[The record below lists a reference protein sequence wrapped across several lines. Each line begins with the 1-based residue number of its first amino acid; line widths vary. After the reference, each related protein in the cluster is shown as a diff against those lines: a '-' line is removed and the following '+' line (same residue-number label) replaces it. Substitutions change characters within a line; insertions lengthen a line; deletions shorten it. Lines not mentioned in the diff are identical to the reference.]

1 MNKYILIAA
10 ILLIAKGA
18 KGQDVW
24 EVPTDNS
31 TNDTEI
37 KAAKGNKTEKET
49 TKTSL
54 KNPRYLSGAVTEKDG
69 KVVWEL
75 NIDLKGKTTQQIYD
89 ATIKTSQSY
98 TKQDNQ
104 LEGSKIALVNKAE
117 HIIVAQVKEWLV
129 FKDAFLALDRA
140 KLQYNL
146 VATCMDGKL
155 NVTMGRISYIY
166 DGNDGKGETKI
177 LAEEAINDKNGLNK
191 KKTKLTPG
199 WARFRIK
206 TVDRKDEVFNYI
218 KEKTATFLAN

>member
-31 TNDTEI
+31 TNNTEI
-37 KAAKGNKTEKET
+37 KAAKGNNTEKET

-75 NIDLKGKTTQQIYD
+75 NIDLRGKATQQIYD
-89 ATIKTSQSY
+89 ATIKTFQSY

>member
-10 ILLIAKGA
+10 IMLVAKGA

-31 TNDTEI
+31 TNNTEM
-37 KAAKGNKTEKET
+37 KAAKGNKTENGT

-54 KNPRYLSGAVTEKDG
+54 KNPQYLSGAVTEKDG

-75 NIDLKGKTTQQIYD
+75 NIDLKGKTAQQIYD
-89 ATIKTSQSY
+89 ATIKTFQSY

-129 FKDAFLALDRA
+129 FKDAFLALGISSSTYYRHIKNAIRA
-140 KLQYNL
+140 YAANL
-146 VATCMDGKL
+146 WCVVIPDL
-155 NVTMGRISYIY
+155 II
-166 DGNDGKGETKI
+166 
-177 LAEEAINDKNGLNK
+177 AEH
-191 KKTKLTPG
+191 KLTPPDSPDG
-199 WARFRIK
+199 SQMR
-206 TVDRKDEVFNYI
+206 VS
-218 KEKTATFLAN
+218 

>member
-31 TNDTEI
+31 TNNTEI
-37 KAAKGNKTEKET
+37 KAAKGNNTEKET

-89 ATIKTSQSY
+89 ATIKTFQSY

-166 DGNDGKGETKI
+166 DGKGETRI

>member
-31 TNDTEI
+31 TNNTEI
-37 KAAKGNKTEKET
+37 KAAKGNNTEKET

-54 KNPRYLSGAVTEKDG
+54 KNPRYLSGAVTEKGG

-89 ATIKTSQSY
+89 ATIKTFQSY

>member
-10 ILLIAKGA
+10 IMLVAKGA

-31 TNDTEI
+31 TNNTEM
-37 KAAKGNKTEKET
+37 KAAKGNKTENGT

-54 KNPRYLSGAVTEKDG
+54 KNPQYLSGAVTEKDG
-69 KVVWEL
+69 KVAWEL
-75 NIDLKGKTTQQIYD
+75 NIGLKGKTAQQIYD
-89 ATIKTSQSY
+89 ATIKTFQSY

-191 KKTKLTPG
+191 KKTKLVTG
-199 WARFRIK
+199 WAKFRRMTI
-206 TVDRKDEVFNYI
+206 DRKDEVFNKFRTY
-218 KEKTATFLAN
+218 LADK

>member
-31 TNDTEI
+31 TNNTEI
-37 KAAKGNKTEKET
+37 KAAKGNNTEKET

-89 ATIKTSQSY
+89 ATIKTFQSY
-98 TKQDNQ
+98 IKQDNQ

-166 DGNDGKGETKI
+166 DGNDGKGETRI

>member
-31 TNDTEI
+31 TNNTEI
-37 KAAKGNKTEKET
+37 KAAKGNNTEKET

-75 NIDLKGKTTQQIYD
+75 NIDLKGKTTQQIY
-89 ATIKTSQSY
+89 AAPIKTFQSY

>member
-31 TNDTEI
+31 TNNTEI

-54 KNPRYLSGAVTEKDG
+54 KNPRYLSGAVTGKGG

-89 ATIKTSQSY
+89 ATIKTFQSY

>member
-18 KGQDVW
+18 KGQDIW

-31 TNDTEI
+31 TNNTEI
-37 KAAKGNKTEKET
+37 KATKGNKTEKET

-89 ATIKTSQSY
+89 ATIKTFQGY

>member
-31 TNDTEI
+31 TNNTEI
-37 KAAKGNKTEKET
+37 KAAKGNNTEKET

-69 KVVWEL
+69 KVVWGL

-89 ATIKTSQSY
+89 ATIKTFQSY

-166 DGNDGKGETKI
+166 DGNDGKGETRI

>member
-31 TNDTEI
+31 TNNTEI
-37 KAAKGNKTEKET
+37 KAAKGNNTEKET

-69 KVVWEL
+69 KVVWGL

-89 ATIKTSQSY
+89 ATIKTFQSY

>member
-37 KAAKGNKTEKET
+37 KVAKGNKTEKET

-89 ATIKTSQSY
+89 ATIKTFQSY

-166 DGNDGKGETKI
+166 DGNDGKGETRI

>member
-31 TNDTEI
+31 TNNTEI
-37 KAAKGNKTEKET
+37 KAAKGNNTEKET

-89 ATIKTSQSY
+89 ATIKTFQSY

-129 FKDAFLALDRA
+129 FQNAFLALDRA

-166 DGNDGKGETKI
+166 DGNDGKGETRI

>member
-10 ILLIAKGA
+10 IMLVAKGA
-18 KGQDVW
+18 KGQNVW

-31 TNDTEI
+31 TNNTEI
-37 KAAKGNKTEKET
+37 KAAKGNKTGNGT
-49 TKTSL
+49 TKTPL
-54 KNPRYLSGAVTEKDG
+54 KNAKYLSGAVTEKDG

-75 NIDLKGKTTQQIYD
+75 NIDLKGKTAQQIYD
-89 ATIKTSQSY
+89 ATIKTFQSY

-155 NVTMGRISYIY
+155 NVTMGRISYLY
-166 DGNDGKGETKI
+166 DENDGKGETRI
-177 LAEEAINDKNGLNK
+177 FAEEAINDKNGLNK

-218 KEKTATFLAN
+218 KEKTATFLAD

>member
-31 TNDTEI
+31 TNNTEI
-37 KAAKGNKTEKET
+37 KAAKDNNTEKET
-49 TKTSL
+49 TKTTL
-54 KNPRYLSGAVTEKDG
+54 KNAKYLNGAVTEKDG

-75 NIDLKGKTTQQIYD
+75 NIDLKGKTAQQIYD
-89 ATIKTSQSY
+89 ATTKTFQSY

-155 NVTMGRISYIY
+155 NVTMSRISYIY
-166 DGNDGKGETKI
+166 DDNDGKGEKKI

>member
-1 MNKYILIAA
+1 M
-10 ILLIAKGA
+10 
-18 KGQDVW
+18 
-24 EVPTDNS
+24 
-31 TNDTEI
+31 
-37 KAAKGNKTEKET
+37 
-49 TKTSL
+49 
-54 KNPRYLSGAVTEKDG
+54 TEKDG

-89 ATIKTSQSY
+89 ATIKTFQSY

>member
-31 TNDTEI
+31 TNNTEI
-37 KAAKGNKTEKET
+37 KAAKGNNTEKET

-75 NIDLKGKTTQQIYD
+75 NIDLRGKTTQQIYD
-89 ATIKTSQSY
+89 ATIKTFQGY

>member
-10 ILLIAKGA
+10 IMLVAKGA

-31 TNDTEI
+31 TNNTEM
-37 KAAKGNKTEKET
+37 KAAKGNKTENGT

-54 KNPRYLSGAVTEKDG
+54 KNPQYLSGAVTEKDG
-69 KVVWEL
+69 KVAWEL
-75 NIDLKGKTTQQIYD
+75 NIGLKGKTAQQIYD
-89 ATIKTSQSY
+89 ATIKTFQSY

-104 LEGSKIALVNKAE
+104 LEGSKIALVNKTE

-129 FKDAFLALDRA
+129 FKNAFLALDRA

-218 KEKTATFLAN
+218 KEKTATFLAD

>member
-24 EVPTDNS
+24 EVPSDNS
-31 TNDTEI
+31 TNNTEI
-37 KAAKGNKTEKET
+37 KAAKGNNTEKET

-89 ATIKTSQSY
+89 ATIKTFQGY

>member
-31 TNDTEI
+31 TNNTEI

-89 ATIKTSQSY
+89 ATIKAFQGY

-166 DGNDGKGETKI
+166 DGNDGKGETRI